1 MLRKIY
7 QELVLIRK
15 ELQSMNQREFNKF
28 PNPTE
33 YKPKTKVVRKNG
45 KSIRVPID
53 YDNSSNTEL

>member
-28 PNPTE
+28 LNHTE
-33 YKPKTKVVRKNG
+33 YKPKSKVVRKNG
-45 KSIRVPID
+45 KAIRVPID